1 MNKQI
6 ETIYNDLSTAGWNIF
21 TSTQSKI
28 DTAEHL
34 ANLGYCKINDIIEEI
49 RQKLPMREC
58 RSSEINAGYEWALAD
73 VRTRLTELEKKI
85 EEKNDAM

>member
-21 TSTQSKI
+21 TSAQSKI

-34 ANLGYCKINDIIEEI
+34 ANLGYCKVNDIIEEI

-58 RSSEINAGYEWALAD
+58 RSSEINAGYEWALAE
-73 VRTRLTELEKKI
+73 VRTMLTELEKQYEG
-85 EEKNDAM
+85 EE